1 MLGGNGAGLVRGVS
15 YVTGK
20 CGVLLFLNE
29 PGPSS
34 LPLSFPL
41 FHRSPFFAHTLS
53 YYSPARYDSPPRVV
67 MEGSVMASP
76 TKNWKMEFSKL
87 KSPTRAFTVRRRD
100 AEARDGDGEER
111 DTGEK

>member
-1 MLGGNGAGLVRGVS
+1 
-15 YVTGK
+15 
-20 CGVLLFLNE
+20 
-29 PGPSS
+29 
-34 LPLSFPL
+34 
-41 FHRSPFFAHTLS
+41 
-53 YYSPARYDSPPRVV
+53 

-100 AEARDGDGEER
+100 EEARDGDGEER

>member
-41 FHRSPFFAHTLS
+41 FHRPPFFAPHSL

-100 AEARDGDGEER
+100 GEARDGDGEER